1 MTHDDGVPKEH
12 VTEDEALQRNIMEFD
27 AKSDWLERHHSAKWV
42 IFHDASFVDAF
53 DTFDTAAREAVK
65 RFGKGP
71 YLIRQV
77 GHQAT
82 MRIPASVAYR
92 PVHAVS

>member
-12 VTEDEALQRNIMEFD
+12 ATEDEALQRNIMEFN
-27 AKSDWLERHHSAKWV
+27 AKSDWLEQHHSAKWV
-42 IFHDASFVDAF
+42 VFHDASFVDAF

-65 RFGKGP
+65 RFGTGP

-77 GHQAT
+77 GQRAA

-92 PVHAVS
+92 PVHAAS